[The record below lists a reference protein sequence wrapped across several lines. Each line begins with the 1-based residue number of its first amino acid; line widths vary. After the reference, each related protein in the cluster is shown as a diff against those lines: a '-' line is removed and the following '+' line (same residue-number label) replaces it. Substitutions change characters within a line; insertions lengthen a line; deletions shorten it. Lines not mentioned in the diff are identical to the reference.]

1 MKVIA
6 FDCDGVLFD
15 TADSNR
21 AYYNAL
27 HLQLNMPVMTDEQFA
42 YAHMNTV
49 ADTLTFLFPGQELL
63 AKAKAL
69 KQKTSYNPFVKAMK
83 MEPGLMPLLKKLRPA
98 YKTAIA
104 TNRSDS
110 MPTLLK
116 EHNIG
121 PYFDCIVSANDVAH
135 PKPYPDQL
143 LKLLDFFG
151 INPDQMLYVGDS
163 IVDQQAANAADVA
176 FAAYDNPSLT
186 AKYHI
191 TSLKELE
198 EILHI

>member
-1 MKVIA
+1 MKAIA

-27 HLQLNMPVMTDEQFA
+27 LQQLDMPVMTEEQFA

-49 ADTLTFLFPGQELL
+49 ADSLAYLFPGDELL
-63 AKAKAL
+63 AQAKAL

-110 MPTLLK
+110 MPTLLR
-116 EHNIG
+116 EHHIE
-121 PYFDCIVSANDVAH
+121 PFFDCIVSANDVAR

-143 LKLLDFFG
+143 IKLLDFFG
-151 INPDQMLYVGDS
+151 IDSGEMLYVGDS
-163 IVDQQAANAADVA
+163 IVDQQAADAAGVA
-176 FAAYDNPSLT
+176 LVAYDNPSLT
-186 AKYHI
+186 AKHHI
-191 TSLKELE
+191 ASLKEIE
-198 EILHI
+198 TILQI